1 MQHCFLKNKIFSKIY
16 LELVLSFCR
25 VSVRVLLYTVASW
38 LSRIFIRLRWPRC
51 QVDGVSVEG
60 GYDRYMVT
68 AKIGAENISGV
79 ERKSRYRDNKFD

>member
-1 MQHCFLKNKIFSKIY
+1 
-16 LELVLSFCR
+16 
-25 VSVRVLLYTVASW
+25 
-38 LSRIFIRLRWPRC
+38 
-51 QVDGVSVEG
+51 VDGVSVEG

>member
-1 MQHCFLKNKIFSKIY
+1 MNRNNRNIN
-16 LELVLSFCR
+16 LELVISFCR
-25 VSVRVLLYTVASW
+25 VSVRVLFSTVASW